1 MKFKKLVTVLCSLFF
16 ITSAFFFVEQV
27 EAAGGLRFSV
37 KPNIPD
43 NQHNKEVTYYD
54 LMMSPGQ
61 SQEITVT
68 LRNTSDSDVTVVPKI
83 NSAMTNSGGV
93 VEYSNFE
100 NKERIYDDSLKYNI
114 EDIVKLNE
122 ETVTLGPE
130 EERELA
136 MTITM
141 PAEEYDGVIA
151 GGIYLSQQDDSTNEE
166 EASGTNIKNLFGY
179 EIAIL
184 LRNNETTVTPE
195 VVFDGAV
202 ANQQNVRNAISLKV
216 RNTSATYI
224 NKAHYKA
231 ELKREG
237 SDEVIVE
244 TDQENMQFAPNT
256 IFDLFLPMDGRRFE
270 AGDYVLTGSI
280 TSGENEWPIEESFT
294 ITREEAEKFNEADP
308 DVEPE
313 DYTMV
318 IILGVL
324 VAIFAL
330 AAIFLIRKN
339 KQQKAKLKALEESQ
353 NTPDSL
359 KQITEEQSVASEST
373 SETSNENNEVENKV
387 DDTSSVEKSEETKAD
402 DEQKD

>member
-1 MKFKKLVTVLCSLFF
+1 MKAKKLVAVLCSLFF
-16 ITSAFFFVEQV
+16 VIGTFFFVQQV

-43 NQHNKEVTYYD
+43 NQHNKEATYYD

-61 SQEITVT
+61 TQEITVT
-68 LRNTSDSDVTVVPKI
+68 LRNTSDSEVTVVPNI

-114 EDIVKLNE
+114 EDTVKLNE
-122 ETVTLGPE
+122 ETVTLAPE

-151 GGIYLSQQDDSTNEE
+151 GGLYLRQQDDSEDTEE
-166 EASGTNIKNLFGY
+166 TSGTNIKNLFGY

-184 LRNNETTVTPE
+184 LRNNEATVAPE
-195 VVFDGAV
+195 VIFDGAT
-202 ANQQNVRNAISLKV
+202 ADQQNARNAISLKV

-224 NKAHYKA
+224 NKVHYQA

-237 SDEVIVE
+237 SDEVIAE
-244 TDQENMQFAPNT
+244 TDQEDMQFAPNT

-330 AAIFLIRKN
+330 AAVFLIRKN
-339 KQQKAKLKALEESQ
+339 KQQKAKLKALEGNQ
-353 NTPDSL
+353 NNPDSM
-359 KQITEEQSVASEST
+359 KQVIEDQAVTSEPT
-373 SETSNENNEVENKV
+373 SETSNENNEAEN
-387 DDTSSVEKSEETKAD
+387 TSSLEKPEETKTE
-402 DEQKD
+402 DEPKD